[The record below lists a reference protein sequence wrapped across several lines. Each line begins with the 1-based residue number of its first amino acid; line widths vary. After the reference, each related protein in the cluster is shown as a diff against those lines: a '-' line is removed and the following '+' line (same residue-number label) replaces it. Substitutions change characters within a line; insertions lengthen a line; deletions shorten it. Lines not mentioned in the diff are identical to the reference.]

1 MRRIS
6 SRRVRLPFLG
16 RESFIL
22 LCTGRDRLMD
32 YDRGSRIFVIRGD
45 ADLGVLGGVEGGGE
59 VWAGGLSDLWEDLLV

>member
-45 ADLGVLGGVEGGGE
+45 ADLGVLGGVE
-59 VWAGGLSDLWEDLLV
+59 